1 MMPCSR
7 TLDARCWGHN
17 IPCNKEG
24 GREREPWW
32 EINKIRCDLIWSRH
46 LVTGWWS
53 WRAPRVHVCRI
64 IFLYRYTL
72 HYIFIHV
79 RKMCARVMEW
89 VIWPHEE
96 PSGIFER
103 TSVFT
108 IRGSFTFSCQTLES
122 KFTPPIH
129 VILTKQANPSPW
141 LVVMIF
147 LIALQ
152 HHCIRFPRWTNY
164 WFIRIP
170 IWPIRKHLI
179 RYSLF
184 SSSMLGPSQAANP
197 PEADFFTD
205 PTGYAQASSSDHLQ
219 RPPMQVS
226 WIMHSHLKS
235 RQLHL
240 QRWNVVLEY
249 GTFQMEKE

>member
-53 WRAPRVHVCRI
+53 WRVPRVHVCRI

-103 TSVFT
+103 TSVFA

-129 VILTKQANPSPW
+129 VILTKQ
-141 LVVMIF
+141 I
-147 LIALQ
+147 
-152 HHCIRFPRWTNY
+152 HHPGLSSW
-164 WFIRIP
+164 
-170 IWPIRKHLI
+170 
-179 RYSLF
+179 F
-184 SSSMLGPSQAANP
+184 SSLHYSITALDSQ
-197 PEADFFTD
+197 DGRIID
-205 PTGYAQASSSDHLQ
+205 SSESQSDQ
-219 RPPMQVS
+219 FVS
-226 WIMHSHLKS
+226 IW
-235 RQLHL
+235 
-240 QRWNVVLEY
+240 
-249 GTFQMEKE
+249 

>member
-1 MMPCSR
+1 MKS
-7 TLDARCWGHN
+7 LLGFS
-17 IPCNKEG
+17 K
-24 GREREPWW
+24 GR
-32 EINKIRCDLIWSRH
+32 
-46 LVTGWWS
+46 V
-53 WRAPRVHVCRI
+53 
-64 IFLYRYTL
+64 
-72 HYIFIHV
+72 
-79 RKMCARVMEW
+79 
-89 VIWPHEE
+89 
-96 PSGIFER
+96 
-103 TSVFT
+103 TSVFA
-108 IRGSFTFSCQTLES
+108 IHGSFTFSCQTLES
-122 KFTPPIH
+122 KSTPPIH

-152 HHCIRFPRWTNY
+152 HHSIGFPRWTNY

-205 PTGYAQASSSDHLQ
+205 PTGYAQASSSDPLQ

-226 WIMHSHLKS
+226 WIMHSHLGES
-235 RQLHL
+235 AALSL
-240 QRWNVVLEY
+240 NMVLFKWKRNRTY
-249 GTFQMEKE
+249 KMQ